1 MSGKEQKQT
10 TTAVASGRRVIDIEI
25 DGLRAVA
32 ARLGRDFERA
42 VELVAGCGG
51 RIVVTGMGKS
61 GQVSK
66 KIAATLSST
75 GTTALFI
82 HAAEAA
88 HGDLGMLARGDL
100 CLAVSNSGTT
110 AEILTL
116 LPAIKRLGIGI
127 IALTGDARSP
137 LGQAADVVLDVS
149 VDKEACPL
157 DLAPTASTT
166 ATLAMGD
173 ALAVAVLER
182 RGFSTEDFARLHP
195 GGALGQKLIRVSEL
209 MHTTVPTVQQQT
221 PLEATLEAITTGG
234 LGTVAVVDERGRLA
248 GIITDGDLRRGLV
261 RCQDLSGL
269 RAQDLMTAQPKTV
282 APQALAAE
290 ALALMEEHSITSLL
304 IVDPDH
310 GRPTGIIHMHDLL
323 RAGIA

>member
-182 RGFSTEDFARLHP
+182 RGFSAEDFARLHP

-248 GIITDGDLRRGLV
+248 GIITDGDLRRNLADPTTLIS
-261 RCQDLSGL
+261 QT
-269 RAQDLMTAQPKTV
+269 AEAIMTSSPHTIMESMLA
-282 APQALAAE
+282 AQALN
-290 ALALMEEHSITSLL
+290 LMEAERVTSLIVVDEDCL
-304 IVDPDH
+304 IRGVVH
-310 GRPTGIIHMHDLL
+310 LH
-323 RAGIA
+323 

>member
-1 MSGKEQKQT
+1 
-10 TTAVASGRRVIDIEI
+10 
-25 DGLRAVA
+25 
-32 ARLGRDFERA
+32 
-42 VELVAGCGG
+42 
-51 RIVVTGMGKS
+51 
-61 GQVSK
+61 
-66 KIAATLSST
+66 
-75 GTTALFI
+75 
-82 HAAEAA
+82 
-88 HGDLGMLARGDL
+88 
-100 CLAVSNSGTT
+100 
-110 AEILTL
+110 
-116 LPAIKRLGIGI
+116 
-127 IALTGDARSP
+127 
-137 LGQAADVVLDVS
+137 
-149 VDKEACPL
+149 
-157 DLAPTASTT
+157 
-166 ATLAMGD
+166 
-173 ALAVAVLER
+173 
-182 RGFSTEDFARLHP
+182 EDFARLHP
-195 GGALGQKLIRVSEL
+195 GGALGQKLIRISEL

-310 GRPTGIIHMHDLL
+310 GQPTGIIHMHDLL

>member
-10 TTAVASGRRVIDIEI
+10 TAAVASGRRVIDIEI

-42 VELVAGCGG
+42 VELVADCGG

-127 IALTGDARSP
+127 IALTGDAHSP

-166 ATLAMGD
+166 AMLAMGD
-173 ALAVAVLER
+173 ALALTVSR
-182 RGFSTEDFARLHP
+182 RLRRPSNLRSEAKATWATSMFSPMLLKPLPVKSP
-195 GGALGQKLIRVSEL
+195 GISNRCGRALGFR
-209 MHTTVPTVQQQT
+209 
-221 PLEATLEAITTGG
+221 
-234 LGTVAVVDERGRLA
+234 
-248 GIITDGDLRRGLV
+248 
-261 RCQDLSGL
+261 
-269 RAQDLMTAQPKTV
+269 
-282 APQALAAE
+282 
-290 ALALMEEHSITSLL
+290 
-304 IVDPDH
+304 
-310 GRPTGIIHMHDLL
+310 
-323 RAGIA
+323 